1 MFHGGGKSE
10 SIDIGTLDAFF
21 EALEHYGEGDLMRMS
36 AAWRAVSAQDHE
48 DAWTVVRTTGAR
60 DGFSKEIDGIRD
72 RALTW
77 ASRGS
82 DVFPYTLE
90 DSVAWAQVKRDAAE
104 AIGRGARHGARQPV
118 RREDAGDLARFLGR
132 QTSRRRI
139 GANRGAAMAPT
150 RPFRAPDVGCPRG
163 RPCC

>member
-1 MFHGGGKSE
+1 MFHGGNSG

-104 AIGRGARHGARQPV
+104 AIVDVALAMGLGNRFDAKTRETLLASWDGRLP
-118 RREDAGDLARFLGR
+118 DAE
-132 QTSRRRI
+132 
-139 GANRGAAMAPT
+139 
-150 RPFRAPDVGCPRG
+150 
-163 RPCC
+163 